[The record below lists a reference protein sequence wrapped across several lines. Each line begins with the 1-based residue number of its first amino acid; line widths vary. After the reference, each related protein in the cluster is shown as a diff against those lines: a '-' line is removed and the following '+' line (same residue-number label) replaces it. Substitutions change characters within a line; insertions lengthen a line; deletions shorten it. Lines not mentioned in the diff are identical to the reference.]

1 MNPKSYKIFKEGI
14 ADEVGVH
21 ENVVDDLVTFYYG
34 KVRKNLSDLTHPNI
48 NITGLGT
55 FTIRKVRLEKNI
67 KKNKSYLGN
76 ITKNTING
84 YEKHLTIQ
92 DKIDKMENMLDMCN
106 KLLEEKKKFK
116 ANKKWINI

>member
-14 ADEVGVH
+14 ADEIGVH
-21 ENVVDDLVTFYYG
+21 ENVVDDLVTFFYG
-34 KVRKNLSDLTHPNI
+34 KVRKNLSELTYPNI
-48 NITGLGT
+48 SITGLGT

-92 DKIDKMENMLDMCN
+92 DKIANMENMLDMCN
-106 KLLEEKKKFK
+106 ELIQNKKNFK
-116 ANKKWINI
+116 ANKNE